1 MGGIW
6 FLNFQLSNFHYCLIS
21 ILWLFGLIYYKLVQV
36 GALSIISYPCKYY
49 YKWLNSH
56 INFALS
62 IRKIIY
68 QYRRSPHFVIFGTK
82 RVSWNSGITNFE
94 TLFSTKSQIGSKI
107 FLKST
112 FLANF
117 LGNFFLKF
125 QIFYFSF
132 AYFFKSSYLL
142 LESNEVLH

>member
-82 RVSWNSGITNFE
+82 RVSGITNFE
-94 TLFSTKSQIGSKI
+94 TIFSAKSQIGSKD

-112 FLANF
+112 FLADF
-117 LGNFFLKF
+117 SFLKV
-125 QIFYFSF
+125 
-132 AYFFKSSYLL
+132 KKNL
-142 LESNEVLH
+142 VLTFEIWKIS